1 MKISKEFIAAV
12 GIGLMVFGAAAI
24 HLGFGI
30 LMIGLIVLISRAY
43 MDAEGGDEPR
53 GEGVDWKKDVKDPI
67 PPQWAP
73 PMAPA
78 DPVPQPWE
86 PPMAPKDPLPDVYQ
100 PQKGPTA

>member
-1 MKISKEFIAAV
+1 MKIQKEVIASIGV
-12 GIGLMVFGAAAI
+12 GLMVFGAGWI
-24 HLGFGI
+24 NFGFGI
-30 LMIGLIVLISRAY
+30 LMIGLIMLIARAY

-73 PMAPA
+73 PMAPK
-78 DPVPQPWE
+78 DPIPEQWQ
-86 PPMAPKDPLPDVYQ
+86 PPMSPKDPLPDVYQ